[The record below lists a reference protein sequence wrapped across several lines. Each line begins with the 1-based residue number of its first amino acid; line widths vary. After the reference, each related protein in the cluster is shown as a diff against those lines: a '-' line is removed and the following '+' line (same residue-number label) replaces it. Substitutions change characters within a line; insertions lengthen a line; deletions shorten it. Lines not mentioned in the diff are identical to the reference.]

1 MIGHLKGKDIHCRNR
16 ASNTEKEEA
25 IMTNERKESDKYN
38 NMPTVNGISLKVGE
52 VLVPWWLQD
61 EDRPSLVEKKYIRT
75 WKSGS
80 FRYHVCFIP
89 IPEEKFET
97 YMKEFNR
104 EINAYAQSRREGRC
118 VIEIKPDG
126 TKKICPSSRRCENC
140 PYKGMYERYNPH
152 RVDILS
158 LDYENEENK
167 LDIPDSASPS
177 VEEIVLDKMYPKPS
191 EEELLADMLDHFD
204 CEHPRYAGII
214 RGKLQNKSND
224 EIFKKHKLGK
234 SRGYQEV
241 ENTYYA
247 AYTFLMCRNC
257 S

>member
-1 MIGHLKGKDIHCRNR
+1 MEDESIFTKNQPKEISKG
-16 ASNTEKEEA
+16 
-25 IMTNERKESDKYN
+25 
-38 NMPTVNGISLKVGE
+38 
-52 VLVPWWLQD
+52 LQN
-61 EDRPSLVEKKYIRT
+61 
-75 WKSGS
+75 
-80 FRYHVCFIP
+80 FI
-89 IPEEKFET
+89 
-97 YMKEFNR
+97 
-104 EINAYAQSRREGRC
+104 
-118 VIEIKPDG
+118 
-126 TKKICPSSRRCENC
+126 
-140 PYKGMYERYNPH
+140 
-152 RVDILS
+152 
-158 LDYENEENK
+158 
-167 LDIPDSASPS
+167 DSM